1 MVVRRELLRGL
12 ERLNATTTVLQRAR
26 LADPLGGMWEAAD
39 VQWWWRRPRATDELA
54 LPVWFDEVGPVA
66 AAGLTAWDDTWQ
78 ADVFAVPSIVDEE
91 DVWAATLEAT
101 AGHRGEA
108 LQVLVRE
115 DDAPLADLAIQSG
128 FAMTD
133 ELSGTTWMDADQRPP
148 VAQVDGFAI
157 VDRVTR
163 ADRPHP
169 MIARNGELVE
179 PRLRQCSLYDPTLDL
194 AVEDA
199 DGRVAGYAL
208 FWFDHTT
215 LVGLLEP
222 MRVED
227 EYQRRG
233 LARMLLT
240 NGLDRLARKGA
251 RRLKVG
257 FETDAARNLY
267 LGAGFV
273 QTSVDRLLI
282 RPAPHEPS
290 RAVTLPVRRIP
301 LALSLPG
308 AGQGGRRPL
317 ELLPRVIGAP
327 NERSR
332 LDVRDAEGLT
342 DTLVVGELIGRHP
355 AIHREVERRGLQV
368 LADRH
373 EVASGVAEV
382 GQRVCHLRRL
392 FSPIPRM
399 RFDFVICPGAQAL
412 GHPHHARVSGRT
424 RTPDGCGRADA
435 GRFPGCARTRQAR
448 HRSPSRCHVH
458 RP

>member
-1 MVVRRELLRGL
+1 VE
-12 ERLNATTTVLQRAR
+12 
-26 LADPLGGMWEAAD
+26 DPLAGMWEAAD

-78 ADVFAVPSIVDEE
+78 ADVFCVASVVDEE
-91 DVWAATLEAT
+91 DVWAATLEAAT
-101 AGHRGEA
+101 GHPGEA
-108 LQVLVRE
+108 LQVLVF
-115 DDAPLADLAIQSG
+115 DDARLAGLAVRSG
-128 FAMTD
+128 FAMAD
-133 ELSGTTWMDADQRPP
+133 ELSGTAWMDADQRPL
-148 VAQVDGFAI
+148 VTQVDGFAI

-169 MIARNGELVE
+169 MIARNGEAVE
-179 PRLRQCSLYDPTLDL
+179 ARLRQCSLYDPTLDL

-208 FWFDHTT
+208 FWFDHVT

-273 QTSVDRLLI
+273 QTSADRLLV
-282 RPAPHEPS
+282 RP
-290 RAVTLPVRRIP
+290 
-301 LALSLPG
+301 
-308 AGQGGRRPL
+308 
-317 ELLPRVIGAP
+317 
-327 NERSR
+327 
-332 LDVRDAEGLT
+332 
-342 DTLVVGELIGRHP
+342 RH
-355 AIHREVERRGLQV
+355 
-368 LADRH
+368 
-373 EVASGVAEV
+373 
-382 GQRVCHLRRL
+382 
-392 FSPIPRM
+392 
-399 RFDFVICPGAQAL
+399 
-412 GHPHHARVSGRT
+412 
-424 RTPDGCGRADA
+424 
-435 GRFPGCARTRQAR
+435 
-448 HRSPSRCHVH
+448 
-458 RP
+458 